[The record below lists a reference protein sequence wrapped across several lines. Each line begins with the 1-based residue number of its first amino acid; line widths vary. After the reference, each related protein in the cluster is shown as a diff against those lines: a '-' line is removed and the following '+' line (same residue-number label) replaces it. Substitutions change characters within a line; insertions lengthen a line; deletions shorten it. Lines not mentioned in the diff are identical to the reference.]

1 MQLVHGNEDVQA
13 FPNLGIFDFQTAMQL
28 TKKLI
33 PKSTAVTVV
42 HGSDAAMTSAGLD
55 SLDEAR
61 KAGLC
66 VTGIYK
72 ADFFSNDYSAI
83 VDSVITEAEKGMC
96 LRH

>member
-1 MQLVHGNEDVQA
+1 MG

-66 VTGIYK
+66 VTGIYE

-83 VDSVITEAEKGMC
+83 VDSVLAEAEKGM
-96 LRH
+96 